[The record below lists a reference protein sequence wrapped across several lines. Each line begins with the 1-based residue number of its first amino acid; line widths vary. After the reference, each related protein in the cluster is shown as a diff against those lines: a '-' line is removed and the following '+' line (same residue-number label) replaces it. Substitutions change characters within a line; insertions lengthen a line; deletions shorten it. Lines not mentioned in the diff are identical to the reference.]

1 MSEETRRKISEANKN
16 PSEEKRKHMSEIR
29 KGNGLRGTN
38 PNAKKV
44 IRLSDGKIYNCMKD
58 AAEDNHVN
66 YSTFKSWVHKGKD
79 FTYYTENNI

>member
-29 KGNGLRGTN
+29 KGKGLRGAN

-66 YSTFKSWVHKGKD
+66 YSTFKSRVHKGKD